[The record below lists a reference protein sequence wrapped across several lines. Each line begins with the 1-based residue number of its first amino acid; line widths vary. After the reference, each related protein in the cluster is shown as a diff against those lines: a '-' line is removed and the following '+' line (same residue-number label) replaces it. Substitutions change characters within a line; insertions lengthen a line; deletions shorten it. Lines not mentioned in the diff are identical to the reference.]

1 MKSKV
6 IVITGASSGI
16 GAALA
21 LKLAAEG
28 HRLALAAR
36 RERELG
42 EVAAR
47 CGANAMAVVT
57 DVTRRRDMER
67 LREETLARYG
77 AIDVWV
83 NNAGRGI
90 GKRVLEITDDDFDAI
105 LNVNL
110 RSVLYGMQVI
120 VPYFQQRG
128 SGHLVNVSS
137 YLGRVPFMTYRSLYS
152 AAKSAVNSLTANLRV
167 DLRQSHPGISVS
179 LVLPGAVAT
188 DFVKNA
194 IGGTPQP
201 VKTKIQTAEE
211 VADLMVALIHNPQP
225 ELYTNPLSAQ
235 MVKEYFADIPGW
247 EAGNAEIQRVDALW
261 RVDGK

>member
-1 MKSKV
+1 MDSKV

-21 LKLAAEG
+21 LKLATEG

-36 RERELG
+36 RQKELG
-42 EVAAR
+42 AVAAR

-57 DVTRRRDMER
+57 DVTRLRDMEQ

-77 AIDVWV
+77 TIDVWV

-90 GKRVLEITDDDFDAI
+90 GKKVLELTDEDFDAI

-120 VPYFQQRG
+120 IPYFQKRG
-128 SGHLVNVSS
+128 TGHLVNVSS
-137 YLGRVPFMTYRSLYS
+137 YLGRIPLVTYRSLYS

-179 LVLPGAVAT
+179 LVLPGAVGTNFAT
-188 DFVKNA
+188 NA
-194 IGGTPQP
+194 LGGTPQP
-201 VKTKIQTAEE
+201 VKMKIQAVEE
-211 VADLMVALIHNPQP
+211 VADLMAALIHNPQP
-225 ELYTNPLSAQ
+225 ELYTNPLSAET
-235 MVKEYFADIPGW
+235 VKDYFADIPGF
-247 EAGNAEIQRVDALW
+247 EAQVDSGSRVF
-261 RVDGK
+261 

>member
-1 MKSKV
+1 MDSKV

-36 RERELG
+36 REKELG

-47 CGANAMAVVT
+47 CGAHAMAVVT
-57 DVTRRRDMER
+57 DVTCRRDMER
-67 LREETLARYG
+67 LREETLRQFE

-90 GKRVLEITDDDFDAI
+90 GKRVLELTDDDFDAI

-120 VPYFQQRG
+120 IPYFQQRG
-128 SGHLVNVSS
+128 TGHLVNVSS

-152 AAKSAVNSLTANLRV
+152 AAKSAVNSLTANLRI
-167 DLRQSHPGISVS
+167 DLRQSYPGISVS

-188 DFVKNA
+188 DFAKHA
-194 IGGTPQP
+194 LGGTPQP
-201 VKTKIQTAEE
+201 VKTMIQTTEE
-211 VADLMVALIHNPQP
+211 VASLMVALIHKPQP
-225 ELYTNPLSAQ
+225 ELYTNPLNPQ
-235 MVKEYFADIPGW
+235 MVKDYFADIPGF
-247 EAGNAEIQRVDALW
+247 EARMNNSSRD
-261 RVDGK
+261 